1 MENLALIDWKMVG
14 FSALWITGLAV
25 ILSTIGF
32 ADYHASV
39 EKDRFRGVIQRP
51 GYRAAIDAGLILFS
65 LGLSG
70 SARSPLETVL
80 WLLFAVIFSYFTVRA
95 WRERAASLAQAK
107 GAHEEEKAPQEDDT

>member
-14 FSALWITGLAV
+14 FAALWITGLAV

-39 EKDRFRGVIQRP
+39 EKNRFRRVVQKP
-51 GYRAAIDAGLILFS
+51 AYRAAIDAGLILFC

-70 SARSPLETVL
+70 SARSPFETAL
-80 WLLFAVIFSYFTVRA
+80 WLLFGIIFSYFMVQA
-95 WRERAASLAQAK
+95 LRERSASLAQIE
-107 GAHEEEKAPQEDDT
+107 GLHEEEEAPEEDDI